1 MIGAI
6 DIGYAVPIIIGTAW
20 AVFVT
25 LVLVFMTI
33 RKKPIPKPPSKKVG

>member
-6 DIGYAVPIIIGTAW
+6 DIGYAVPILAILAW
-20 AVFVT
+20 LGASA

-33 RKKPIPKPPSKKVG
+33 RKKPIPKRPSKKVG